1 MSAFRTE
8 RGVALIMVI
17 LVTTF
22 LSALGIGLML
32 AIFMDRLANGNFS
45 GSVGMLYAADAGIEL
60 AARDLARAPNWDAIL
75 AGTERSTFTD
85 GAASGSRAIP
95 GDGAV
100 DLTAATN
107 QLNCGKATT
116 CTTAQMN
123 ANSRERPWGS
133 NNPRWRLFAFGPMDQ
148 LADLMRPAAC
158 YLIVWI
164 ADDARESDG
173 DPAVDTADSAL
184 PGHGIV
190 RVRAEAY
197 GVAGTRRAIEAE
209 LARVCPDGPEQPCLP
224 GIRVQSWQELRQAVP

>member
-1 MSAFRTE
+1 MTGQ
-8 RGVALIMVI
+8 RGVALILVV

-32 AIFMDRLANGNFS
+32 SVYMDRLANGNLS
-45 GSVGMLYAADAGIEL
+45 GSVAMLFAADAGIEL
-60 AARDLARAPNWDAIL
+60 AARDLALAANWNAVL
-75 AGTERSTFTD
+75 AGSERGSVTD
-85 GAASGSRAIP
+85 GAASGIRQIP
-95 GDGAV
+95 GGGSV

-116 CTTAQMN
+116 CTAAQMN
-123 ANSRERPWGS
+123 ANSRERPWGT
-133 NNPRWRLFAFGPMDQ
+133 NNPRWQLYAFGQMAQ
-148 LADLMRPAAC
+148 FADFSRPAPC

-164 ADDARESDG
+164 ADDGREADG
-173 DPAVDTADSAL
+173 NPAVDAPSDAQ

-197 GVAGTRRAIEAE
+197 GVAGSRRALEAE
-209 LARVCPDGPEQPCLP
+209 LVRVCPDGPGQPCLP